1 MQTIL
6 GANGQI
12 AEGLAKELKLKYTS
26 DIRLVSRNPKKV
38 NDTDLLFPA
47 NLMDAAK
54 TDEAVK
60 GSEIAY
66 LTVGL
71 PMDTKI
77 WTIQFPIIMRNVIDA
92 CKKYNTKMVF
102 FDNTYMYPQN
112 DNVLTEESK
121 FAPIGQKGEVRKII
135 ASMLLQEIKLKQI
148 EAVIC
153 RAPEFYGAGKT
164 QSITNTLIF
173 ENIKRGKKLKVF
185 LNDNKLRTLIWTPDA
200 SKAMALIGNTSD
212 AYNQTWHLPCD
223 DNRLTYKQLI
233 DLASNIY
240 GKQFQYSIISKLILK
255 VGAIFNKNL
264 REIQELLPRY
274 EHNNIFDSSK
284 FKQRFPEFR
293 FTTYSQGIKQIMNE
307 QKTRNR

>member
-38 NDTDLLFPA
+38 NDTDLLSPT

-164 QSITNTLIF
+164 QSITNNLIF

-255 VGAIFNKNL
+255 LTVK
-264 REIQELLPRY
+264 E
-274 EHNNIFDSSK
+274 
-284 FKQRFPEFR
+284 
-293 FTTYSQGIKQIMNE
+293 
-307 QKTRNR
+307 